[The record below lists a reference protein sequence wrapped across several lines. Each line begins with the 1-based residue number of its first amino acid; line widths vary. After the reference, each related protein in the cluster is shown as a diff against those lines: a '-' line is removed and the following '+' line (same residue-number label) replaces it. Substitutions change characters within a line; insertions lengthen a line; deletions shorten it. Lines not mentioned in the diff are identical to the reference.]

1 MKVDFQRIIYKL
13 IFSLIL
19 VLSIVIK
26 SYSQISTSINKL
38 PLTKVQI
45 ENIISAI
52 EPYNYVS
59 IGEASH
65 GDGTSQLMTAQII
78 ENLISKLNFDVIIFE
93 SDFYSLLKA
102 EQEFGKSMA
111 YDSAIIFNNLYYL
124 FTNNLDTKDFI
135 FKYLPSKVHDKTIS
149 LGGFDIWPH
158 TNYPK
163 NKMPFELDSL
173 IKRSNIRFSDS
184 NEYYDFFIPY
194 LENSVKYMWQNSVET
209 NSRFLSDLNIVLKQ
223 LESIKYFPLEYIIT
237 LENLKVCIE
246 CVFNKEFIPGKNTT
260 PERENQ
266 MARISKYLIE
276 DKYKNKKIIFWGHAG
291 HLTKNY
297 LGENPP
303 MLSILVENS
312 IPKIDVYS
320 IVFISY
326 KGTEFNHNIW
336 NFESFKAPRTSFEY
350 ELYKLK
356 PLGTKLIF
364 PKGEMLKNTYYCGH
378 HFPLKMNLTNYFNL
392 LIFIPEMKP
401 INVRL
406 K

>member
-1 MKVDFQRIIYKL
+1 MKIDIKSNTHKL
-13 IFSLIL
+13 ILSFVL
-19 VLSIVIK
+19 VFLSGLK
-26 SYSQISTSINKL
+26 SYGQISDSIDKL
-38 PLTKVQI
+38 PLTKAQM
-45 ENIISAI
+45 ENIILAI

-59 IGEASH
+59 IGESGH

-78 ENLISKLNFDVIIFE
+78 ENLITKLNFDVIIFE
-93 SDFYSLLKA
+93 SDFYSLIKA
-102 EQEFGKSMA
+102 EQAFGKSLA
-111 YDSAIIFNNLYYL
+111 FDSAIIFNNLYYL
-124 FTNNLDTKDFI
+124 FTNNLDTKEFI
-135 FKYLPSKVHDKTIS
+135 FKYLPSKVCKKAIS

-158 TNYPK
+158 TNYSK

-173 IKRSNIRFSDS
+173 IKSSNIKFTDS

-194 LENSVKYMWQNSVET
+194 LENSVKYMQRNSVQT
-209 NSRFLSDLNIVLKQ
+209 NSRFLRDINIVLKQ
-223 LESIKYFPLEYIIT
+223 LESVKNFPLDYIIT

-246 CVFNKEFIPGKNTT
+246 CIFNKEFIPGENTT

-276 DKYKNKKIIFWGHAG
+276 EKYKNKKIIFWGHAG

-312 IPKIDVYS
+312 IPKNDIFS
-320 IVFISY
+320 IVYISY

-336 NFESFKAPRTSFEY
+336 KYQSFKAPRNSFEY
-350 ELYKLK
+350 ELYKVK
-356 PLGTKLIF
+356 PMGTKLIF

-401 INVRL
+401 INVRIE
-406 K
+406 